1 MDKLKKRLEQLCEAK
16 GIDRFEPDEIVE
28 LLEDGESVDWIVSQ
42 LAPDAEAGDTQE
54 LAGLLREIGAAAG
67 PKPSPEAESPE
78 TPEELADRQATESAP
93 TSDLS
98 GMLQSADLQL
108 PPGVDPGQVQ
118 QLLASPQGEMLADFG
133 AFCQEKGVDTESGQ
147 EGMEDLLRELHE
159 EWLHTPREALEGKKP
174 TEVMEGGR
182 LLPHKVETYR
192 REEPKVG
199 RNDPC
204 PCGSG
209 KKYKRCCGKGG

>member
-78 TPEELADRQATESAP
+78 TPEELADQQATESAP